1 MRIRG
6 PKTLLLHYLLIA
18 PIFAH
23 FLIVIGMMFEGDV
36 VLYTTALL
44 TQQEF
49 LKIEWSLP
57 LAILGMFL
65 GDMLWFE
72 IGRRVPQ
79 TFFLRKYLD
88 RLSEGADG
96 HLTENPI
103 RTLFISKF
111 AYGMGHLAIMRA
123 GTIDGTSLKEFLKKD
138 FMASLPWFI
147 LVWGLG
153 HGTGTMLPHLKS
165 YLKYVEIGIAAGII
179 LLLAIQHLVR
189 YEAKKISAKR
199 KSSIR

>member
-6 PKTLLLHYLLIA
+6 PKTLLLHYLLVA
-18 PIFAH
+18 PVFAH
-23 FLIVIGMMFEGDV
+23 FLIVVGMMFEGDV

-57 LAILGMFL
+57 LAILGLFL
-65 GDMLWFE
+65 GDILWFE
-72 IGRRVPQ
+72 IGRRAPK

-88 RLSEGADG
+88 RLAENVDG
-96 HLTENPI
+96 HLTDWPI

-111 AYGMGHLAIMRA
+111 AYGIGHLAIMRI
-123 GTIDGTSLKEFLKKD
+123 GTFGEASLKKFLKKD
-138 FMASLPWFI
+138 FFASLPWFV

-153 HGTGTMLPHLKS
+153 YGTGAVLPYLKN
-165 YLKYVEIGIAAGII
+165 YLKYAELGIAAGII
-179 LLLAIQHLVR
+179 ILLAIQHLVR
-189 YEAKKISAKR
+189 YEAKKIGAKR
-199 KSSIR
+199 DEATK